1 VKRSEFLKKVKQASD
16 VELETMLRQ
25 EQENLYKMRQQI
37 ALKQLSNPNAIKSAK
52 KNIARIRT
60 EIRLRQLARSKGS

>member
-16 VELETMLRQ
+16 VELESMLRQ

-37 ALKQLSNPNAIKSAK
+37 ALKQLSNPHAIGSAK

>member
-37 ALKQLSNPNAIKSAK
+37 ALKQLSNPNAITSAK